1 LFLAVARLLWYKPAW
16 IIALGA
22 VVFLTVE
29 ISFFAANLTKVVHGG
44 WLPLA
49 IAVTVFTMLMTWH
62 KGRAI
67 MTAKHSETQGEMRD
81 FIEQLDAH
89 DFPVQSVPGVGVFL
103 NENLQTV
110 PLALRANVDHNHV
123 LHDHVI
129 IVSVQIE
136 RVPHVPDP
144 ERIVAEPKVLFS
156 GATGDPLGA
165 TAQSIT
171 LLTLR
176 FGFLDEP
183 DVPSALR
190 LAAARHLI
198 AGDPNIDQAT
208 YFLSQITILPSDASG
223 MAAWRKKL
231 FITMARNAGDP
242 VKYFRLPDTQ
252 TFTTSGR
259 VQL

>member
-1 LFLAVARLLWYKPAW
+1 
-16 IIALGA
+16 
-22 VVFLTVE
+22 
-29 ISFFAANLTKVVHGG
+29 
-44 WLPLA
+44 
-49 IAVTVFTMLMTWH
+49 MLMTWH

-67 MTAKHSETQGEMRD
+67 ITAKRSQTEGEMRN
-81 FIEQLDAH
+81 FIEQLDAQ

-103 NENLQTV
+103 NQDLQTA

-129 IVSVQIE
+129 IASVQIQ
-136 RVPHVPDP
+136 RAPHVPDP
-144 ERIVAEPKVLFS
+144 ERVVVEPKILFS

-165 TAQSIT
+165 TAQRIT

-190 LAAARHLI
+190 LAAERHLI
-198 AGDPNIDQAT
+198 AGDPNIDDAT
-208 YFLSQITILPSDASG
+208 YFLSQTTILPSDAPG

-231 FITMARNAGDP
+231 FVAMDRNAADP
-242 VKYFRLPDTQ
+242 VQYFRLPDTQ